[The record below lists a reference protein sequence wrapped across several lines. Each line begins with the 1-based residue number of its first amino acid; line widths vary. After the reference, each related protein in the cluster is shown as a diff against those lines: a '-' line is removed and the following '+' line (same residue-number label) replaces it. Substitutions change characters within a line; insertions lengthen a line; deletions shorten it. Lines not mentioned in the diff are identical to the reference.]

1 MGYETDE
8 EEHLMNERKAQRKRE
23 REEHERK
30 EREAEEA
37 QKAAEEA
44 EKRRAEEARRT
55 AEEAEKKRAEATVPA
70 KVMMPEAKAR
80 HQANALE
87 NLRLMKKHAPKASVL
102 KRKANAEDGP
112 STGPGTKGG
121 AKAPRSKGPEQ
132 VSDEKNIFF
141 DLLFHR
147 LREKCRPLGMLP
159 RGHLA

>member
-1 MGYETDE
+1 
-8 EEHLMNERKAQRKRE
+8 MNKRKVQQKCER
-23 REEHERK
+23 ERK

-70 KVMMPEAKAR
+70 KVVTPEAEAR
-80 HQANALE
+80 RRANALE

-121 AKAPRSKGPEQ
+121 AEAPRSKGPEQ
-132 VSDEKNIFF
+132 VSDDIHIYIYIF

-159 RGHLA
+159 RGHPA